1 MGAKDCL
8 PPGVTVIRVSG
19 RVAKLTFDRWSNA
32 KFEQSLFRW
41 LKRESFQRL
50 PTFYS
55 ASVKIRRQA
64 KTTEGKINYR
74 QCSTRNFEA
83 TEAAGENL
91 RPFSFG
97 GSDRLLR
104 ESTLPWLVY
113 IEGANR
119 FLKN

>member
-1 MGAKDCL
+1 MAKT
-8 PPGVTVIRVSG
+8 G
-19 RVAKLTFDRWSNA
+19 
-32 KFEQSLFRW
+32 
-41 LKRESFQRL
+41 SFQRL

-64 KTTEGKINYR
+64 KTTEGTINYHP
-74 QCSTRNFEA
+74 CSTRNFEM
-83 TEAAGENL
+83 TGAAGENL

-97 GSDRLLR
+97 GSDQLLR
-104 ESTLPWLVY
+104 ESTQPCLVY